1 MPILVKMQTK
11 GDKMNSEELFNKAKK
26 ISENSYSPY
35 SNFPVGACCL
45 FENGKIYEGV
55 NVENVSYGLTLCA
68 ERNALS
74 TAVSNGEKQGLVK
87 IAIYSP
93 KQKMC
98 IPCGAC
104 LQWIAEFKSKNK
116 DVVIILEDLDGKIK
130 EYGLKDFLPHVFA
143 F

>member
-1 MPILVKMQTK
+1 MKDFK
-11 GDKMNSEELFNKAKK
+11 ELFLEAKK

-35 SNFPVGACCL
+35 SNFPVGAACL
-45 FENGKIYEGV
+45 FKNGKVYKGV

-74 TAVSNGEKQGLVK
+74 NAATSGEKTGLIA

-98 IPCGAC
+98 VPCGAC
-104 LQWIAEFKSKNK
+104 LQWMAEFKDDLD
-116 DVVIILEDLDGKIK
+116 DVKIILEDNDDALV
-130 EYGLKDFLPHVFA
+130 EYSLKDFLPHVFKIK
-143 F
+143 

>member
-1 MPILVKMQTK
+1 MIKP
-11 GDKMNSEELFNKAKK
+11 EELFLKAKK
-26 ISENSYSPY
+26 ISENSYAPY

-45 FENGKIYEGV
+45 FDDGKIYEGV

-74 TAVSNGEKQGLVK
+74 TAATEGKKEGL
-87 IAIYSP
+87 IAIAVYSP

-104 LQWIAEFKSKNK
+104 FQWMAEFRSKST
-116 DVVIILEDLDGKIK
+116 DVKIILEDYDGKIK
-130 EYGLKDFLPHVFA
+130 EYTLKDFLPHTFK
-143 F
+143 FD

>member
-1 MPILVKMQTK
+1 MGI
-11 GDKMNSEELFNKAKK
+11 NEELFEEAKK

-35 SNFPVGACCL
+35 SNFPVGAACI
-45 FENGKIYEGV
+45 FENGKKYKGV

-74 TAVSNGEKQGLVK
+74 TAACAGEKTGLLA

-98 IPCGAC
+98 VPCGAC
-104 LQWIAEFKSKNK
+104 LQWMAEFRKNDK
-116 DVVIILEDLDGKIK
+116 DVKIILEGEDNEIK
-130 EYGLKDFLPHVFA
+130 EFSLKDFLPYSFKIQ
-143 F
+143 

>member
-1 MPILVKMQTK
+1 
-11 GDKMNSEELFNKAKK
+11 MNSEELFSEAKK

-35 SNFPVGACCL
+35 SKFPVGACCL
-45 FENGKIYEGV
+45 FDDNKIYKGV

-74 TAVSNGEKQGLVK
+74 NAATDGKKEGLIA

-104 LQWIAEFKSKNK
+104 LQWIAEFKAKDK
-116 DVVIILEDLDGKIK
+116 DVTIILEDKKGGIK
-130 EYGLKDFLPHVFA
+130 EYGLKEFLPHTFK

>member
-1 MPILVKMQTK
+1 
-11 GDKMNSEELFNKAKK
+11 MNSEELFEEAKK
-26 ISENSYSPY
+26 TSENSYSPY
-35 SNFPVGACCL
+35 SKFPVGAACL
-45 FENGKIYEGV
+45 FDDGKIYRGV

-74 TAVSNGEKQGLVK
+74 SAATDGKKEGLIA

-98 IPCGAC
+98 VPCGAC
-104 LQWIAEFKSKNK
+104 LQWMAEFKSKDK
-116 DVVIILEDLDGKIK
+116 DVKIILEDKEGTIK
-130 EYGLKDFLPHVFA
+130 ELTLKDFLPHVFK